1 MNQKEKIINKIA
13 QGKIDL
19 NTGLQSL
26 LEDPEYNFEELFSS
40 LRFFIF
46 NTIPNKEDY
55 SSESYQNAIN
65 TIPLKPTYTPVI
77 LLKNFSTKIAFEK
90 IIQLPENEH
99 QKILIALLWIFKATD
114 TERRNTECKN
124 GCRHFWHEITID
136 QLKY

>member
-1 MNQKEKIINKIA
+1 MNQKEKIINKIT

-46 NTIPNKEDY
+46 NTIPNKQDY

-124 GCRHFWHEITID
+124 GCGHFWHEIN
-136 QLKY
+136 

>member
-13 QGKIDL
+13 QGKIDV

-26 LEDPEYNFEELFSS
+26 VEDPECNFEELFSS

-46 NTIPNKEDY
+46 NTIPNKQDY

-77 LLKNFSTKIAFEK
+77 LLKNFSTKIAFQK

-124 GCRHFWHEITID
+124 GCGHFWHEIN
-136 QLKY
+136 

>member
-13 QGKIDL
+13 QSKIDL

-46 NTIPNKEDY
+46 NTIANKQDY

-65 TIPLKPTYTPVI
+65 TIPLKPSYTPVI
-77 LLKNFSTKIAFEK
+77 LLKKFSTKIAFQK

-124 GCRHFWHEITID
+124 GCGHFWHEIN
-136 QLKY
+136 

>member
-1 MNQKEKIINKIA
+1 MNQKEKIINKIT

-46 NTIPNKEDY
+46 NTIPNKQDY

-90 IIQLPENEH
+90 KIQLPENEH

-124 GCRHFWHEITID
+124 GCGHFWHEIN
-136 QLKY
+136 